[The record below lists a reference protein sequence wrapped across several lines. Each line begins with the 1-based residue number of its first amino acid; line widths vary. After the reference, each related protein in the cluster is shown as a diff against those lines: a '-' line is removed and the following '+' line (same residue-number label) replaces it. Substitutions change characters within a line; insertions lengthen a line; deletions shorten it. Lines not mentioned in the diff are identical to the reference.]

1 MPRLF
6 QHPFSCQP
14 TSVCA
19 CEASVD
25 PTGGERLRGREP
37 RTESTMRESRAEQLT
52 AHQSTLRKSGELSCV
67 GRTLHYSGCQINS
80 KKLFHASVEAD
91 MIIFTDLL
99 CVKYTR
105 ISGTLWFDRFLVVFC
120 CLGLV

>member
-6 QHPFSCQP
+6 QRPFSCQP

-52 AHQSTLRKSGELSCV
+52 VHQSTLRTSGELSCV
-67 GRTLHYSGCQINS
+67 GRTLHYNTHHYMSIRQWGSCIQWG
-80 KKLFHASVEAD
+80 
-91 MIIFTDLL
+91 
-99 CVKYTR
+99 R
-105 ISGTLWFDRFLVVFC
+105 
-120 CLGLV
+120 CLPIC